1 MFKGKGV
8 KRFGCLRDRF
18 LRVRVFKE
26 FGWLSVRVF
35 RAMVFKG

>member
-18 LRVRVFKE
+18 FRVRVFKGE
-26 FGWLSVRVF
+26 GVQ
-35 RAMVFKG
+35 G